1 MQIYE
6 AVAYAMRY
14 WFVLVILAILLCVIV
29 VSIVEYRDRKKVM
42 ANAESHI
49 GYMDVVYTA
58 ANNLEEGDRFAL
70 AKSNIIGSSASCNIV
85 INDRDV
91 MKKHVKINSK
101 EDGVYVEVY
110 APNNTQL
117 NGRAVKNEEPVFSGD
132 ILLMGNTA
140 LMLHIKEEE
149 A

>member
-14 WFVLVILAILLCVIV
+14 WFVLVILAILFCVIV
-29 VSIVEYRDRKKVM
+29 ISIVEYRDRKRIM
-42 ANAESHI
+42 ANAESFV
-49 GYMDVVYTA
+49 GYMDVLQTS

-70 AKSNIIGSSASCNIV
+70 AKSNIIGSAASCNII
-85 INDRDV
+85 INEKGV
-91 MKKHVKINSK
+91 MRKHVRIDAGD
-101 EDGVYVEVY
+101 DGVFIEVY

-117 NGRAVKNEEPVFSGD
+117 NGRPVKNTAPVASGD
-132 ILLMGNTA
+132 VLLIGSTA
-140 LMLHIKEEE
+140 LMLHIKEED